1 MFKHYYVYILTNK
14 DRGTLYTGVT
24 NDLVRRVYEHR
35 EKSIP
40 GFTKKHDLT
49 KLVWFEQHED
59 VEAAVQ
65 REKLIKKWKREWK
78 YNLIES
84 INPHWEDLYEG
95 ICS

>member
-65 REKLIKKWKREWK
+65 REKLIKKW
-78 YNLIES
+78 NTI
-84 INPHWEDLYEG
+84 
-95 ICS
+95 